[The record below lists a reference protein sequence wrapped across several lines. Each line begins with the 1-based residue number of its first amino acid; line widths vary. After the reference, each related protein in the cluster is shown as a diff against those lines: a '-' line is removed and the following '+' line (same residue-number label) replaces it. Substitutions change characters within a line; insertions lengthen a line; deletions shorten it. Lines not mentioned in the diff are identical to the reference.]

1 MKTIT
6 VKGIG
11 KASAQPDWI
20 VLSLSLDTMDPD
32 YAAAMQT
39 AANKIDQL
47 NAALE
52 NIGFEAESVKTTN
65 FDVYTDYSNQKD
77 RHGDYHRVFNG
88 YRVHHQLKISF
99 AFDTQVLAT
108 ALSTVSACM
117 AQPELSVRFTVKD
130 TAAINQQLL
139 QSAATNAKAK
149 AEILCAAAGAS
160 LGELVNIHYS
170 WGELNV
176 YSRTQYDMAEDCDC
190 VVAGGI
196 APKGLD
202 IHPED
207 IDVSDTVTFVWQ
219 IA

>member
-20 VLSLSLDTMDPD
+20 VLSLSLDTTHPD
-32 YAAAMQT
+32 YGTAMHL
-39 AANKIDQL
+39 ASYKIDQL

-52 NIGFEAESVKTTN
+52 KIGFEAESVKTAD
-65 FDVYTDYSNQKD
+65 FHVHTDYRNHRDAQ
-77 RHGDYHRVFNG
+77 GNYHQVFDG
-88 YRVHHQLKISF
+88 YRIIHRLKIAF
-99 AFDTQVLAT
+99 DFDTQVLAK
-108 ALSTVSACM
+108 ALGAVSAC
-117 AQPELSVRFTVKD
+117 AAEPELSVRFTVKD

-139 QSAATNAKAK
+139 QSAATNARAK
-149 AEILCAAAGAS
+149 AEILCTAAGAS
-160 LGELVNIHYS
+160 LGELVNIQYS

-176 YSRTQYDMAEDCDC
+176 YSHTQYDLAEDCNC
-190 VVAGGI
+190 LVGGA
-196 APKGLD
+196 APKGID